1 MKAIKPVR
9 KIAYNEK
16 GDFYNPFREGDGK
29 LVCCC
34 GFELIKEA
42 DNTYRCTG
50 GHHRYNFQEGQVT
63 IDKFG
68 NVLLRTP
75 EEDNNEEKNENSK
88 TKNKK

>member
-9 KIAYNEK
+9 KVAENEK
-16 GDFYNPFREGDGK
+16 GDFYNPFRERDGK

-68 NVLLRTP
+68 NVMLRTP
-75 EEDNNEEKNENSK
+75 EDNNKEK
-88 TKNKK
+88 KK